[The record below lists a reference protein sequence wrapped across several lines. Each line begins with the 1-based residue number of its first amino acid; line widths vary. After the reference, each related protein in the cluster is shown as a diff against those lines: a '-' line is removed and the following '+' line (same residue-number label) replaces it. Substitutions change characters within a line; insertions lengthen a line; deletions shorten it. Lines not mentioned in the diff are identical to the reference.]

1 MGFMAR
7 GLPLTLAVIA
17 VTAAGVRAGQ
27 DFTRA
32 EADQM
37 AQKLAAIEARGN
49 TPAHSGTAPL
59 RTSFTDREVNAYF
72 RYNGKERLPDGVV
85 DPQMTIQSDSRVDV
99 QAVVDLDAVRKSQ
112 QSWMAGLLHG
122 SVEVRVSG
130 SVAVSNGKGTLQILT
145 ASFGGIPIPP
155 SLLQDVVGQYTKTP
169 DLPSGFQLDKPFDLP
184 ANIREV
190 RLQHGAATII
200 Q

>member
-1 MGFMAR
+1 MAR
-7 GLPLTLAVIA
+7 GLPLTLAVIGA
-17 VTAAGVRAGQ
+17 MAAGLAAQ
-27 DFTRA
+27 DLTRA
-32 EADQM
+32 EGDQM

-49 TPAHSGTAPL
+49 TPAHASVVPL

-72 RYNGKERLPDGVV
+72 RYNGRQQLPEGVV
-85 DPQMTIQSDSRVDV
+85 DPQVTIESDSRVDV
-99 QAVVDLDAVRKSQ
+99 RAVVDLDAVRKSQ

-130 SVAVSNGKGTLQILT
+130 SVAVSNGKGTVQILT
-145 ASFGGIPIPP
+145 ATFGGIPIPP
-155 SLLQDVVGQYTKTP
+155 SLLQEVVGQYSKTP
-169 DLPSGFQLDKPFDLP
+169 DLPNGFQLDKPFDLP

>member
-1 MGFMAR
+1 MAR

-17 VTAAGVRAGQ
+17 ATAAGLAAQ
-27 DFTRA
+27 DLTRA
-32 EADQM
+32 EGDRM

-49 TPAHSGTAPL
+49 TPAHVGTAPL
-59 RTSFTDREVNAYF
+59 HTSFTDREVNAYF
-72 RYNGKERLPDGVV
+72 RYNGKERLPDGVL
-85 DPQMTIQSDSRVDV
+85 DPQVTIESDSRVDV
-99 QAVVDLDAVRKSQ
+99 RAVVDLDAVRKSQ

-130 SVAVSNGKGTLQILT
+130 SIAASNGKGTLQNLT
-145 ASFGGIPIPP
+145 ATFGGIPIPV
-155 SLLQDVVGQYTKTP
+155 SLLQDVVAQYSKTP
-169 DLPSGFQLDKPFDLP
+169 DLPNGFQLDKPFDLP
-184 ANIREV
+184 ASIREV

>member
-1 MGFMAR
+1 MAR
-7 GLPLTLAVIA
+7 RLPVTLAVIA
-17 VTAAGVRAGQ
+17 AMAAGPAAQ
-27 DFTRA
+27 DLTRA
-32 EADQM
+32 DADRM

-49 TPAHSGTAPL
+49 TPTHVGIPPL

-72 RYNGKERLPDGVV
+72 RYTGRERLPDGVV
-85 DPQMTIQSDSRVDV
+85 DPQVTIESDSRIDV
-99 QAVVDLDAVRKSQ
+99 RAVVDLDAVRKSQ

-130 SVAVSNGKGTLQILT
+130 SIAVSNGKGTVQIQT
-145 ASFGGIPIPP
+145 ATFGGIPIPP
-155 SLLQDVVGQYTKTP
+155 SLLQDVVAQYSKTP
-169 DLPSGFQLDKPFDLP
+169 ELPNGFQLDKPFDLP